1 MRPDLPV
8 WRSLLFV
15 PANVE
20 RFIAKAHTRGADAI
34 QIDLEDSVPP
44 AQKAEARAAVRDVAP
59 RVRQG
64 GADVVVRINRPLRLA
79 IPDIEAS
86 VGKDVDGLALPKVE
100 NAAHVRLLAE
110 VLDEIERERGVQSGH
125 TRLIAMVETAGA
137 FFELR
142 EIAAAHPRV
151 VGLTLGSEDFALSA
165 GMLPEPDGLYVPK
178 IQTVIA
184 ARAAGILPLGFLGSI
199 ADYRDVDAFRATIQR
214 SRRLGFRGASCIHPA
229 QVPVLNECFAPD
241 PEEVEHARGMLEA
254 YERAYAEGRGSVE
267 YGGKMIDVPIVERAR
282 ELVQTWDKIQARHA
296 RP

>member
-1 MRPDLPV
+1 MRADLPV

-44 AQKAEARAAVRDVAP
+44 AAKAEARAAVAEVAP
-59 RVRQG
+59 RVRQA
-64 GADVVVRINRPLRLA
+64 GADVVVRINRPLQMA
-79 IPDIEAS
+79 IPDIQAS
-86 VGKDVDGLALPKVE
+86 VGPHVDALALPKVE
-100 NAAHVRLLAE
+100 NAAHVRLLVE
-110 VLDEIERERGVQSGH
+110 VIEEAERERGVEAGH
-125 TRLIAMVETAGA
+125 TRLIAMIETAGA

-151 VGLTLGSEDFALSA
+151 VGITLGGEDFALSA

-184 ARAAGILPLGFLGSI
+184 ARAAGILPLGFLGTI
-199 ADYRDVDAFRATIQR
+199 AEYRDLDAFRATIQR
-214 SRRLGFRGASCIHPA
+214 SRRLGFRGASCIHPN
-229 QVPVLNECFAPD
+229 QVAVLNECFAPD
-241 PEEVEHARGMLEA
+241 PQEVEHARGMLDA
-254 YERAYAEGRGSVE
+254 YERACAEGRGSVE

-282 ELVQTWDKIQARHA
+282 ELVQTWDQIQARQA
-296 RP
+296 RR